1 MKGKLVKKIVWLAAV
16 IACGLAFAAR
26 ADDDGNKNVGQSIDL
41 LRLGSG
47 APPAKAPAPRPP
59 ATSSATVGSHS
70 GNVRLTKTMPAELT
84 LGQEFMYQLNV
95 YAHENVADVIV
106 RDVVPDGAVYVRSE
120 PAAEVSG
127 KNLTW
132 KFSEMDA
139 GQAKDIRV
147 WLRPEREGR
156 IGSCA
161 TVFALSR
168 ACAYGVVGK
177 PGLAIKKTGPETAIL
192 GQDIPYTITVS
203 NPGSAVAK
211 SVVVTDSVPDGLAH
225 ASGQTALTFNVGD
238 LAPGQSRVLPVVLK
252 GTKRGKH
259 CNGASAVASN
269 VSKVSAEACT
279 TILVPG
285 INLVKA
291 GTKEQFLGKNA
302 DYTITVSNT
311 GDTKLTNVVIT
322 DTAPLATRIV
332 NAAGATVTG
341 NTATWRLA
349 ELAAGE
355 KKSFSMTLTS
365 ATAGS
370 HCNLA
375 AVASAEGQSAR
386 AEACTLWRGVGAIL
400 VEVVDDPDP
409 ILIGNQTT
417 YTVRITNQGSA
428 DLVNINTTAAFP
440 ANIAPVATQQGTVT
454 GQNVR
459 FQTIPRLAAKGV
471 VEFRLTARGVSV
483 GDARVKFTF
492 TEDGLS
498 APVIEEESTRVF

>member
-1 MKGKLVKKIVWLAAV
+1 MLAV
-16 IACGLAFAAR
+16 GLSLSVR
-26 ADDDGNKNVGQSIDL
+26 ADDDDVNVGQSIDL
-41 LRLGSG
+41 VRRI
-47 APPAKAPAPRPP
+47 PATSTAPAPK
-59 ATSSATVGSHS
+59 AQASQNSSTTDSRS
-70 GNVRLTKTMPAELT
+70 GNVRLTKQMPAELT
-84 LGQEFMYQLNV
+84 LGQEFMYQLRVQAN
-95 YAHENVADVIV
+95 ENVADVIV
-106 RDVVPDGAVYVRSE
+106 RDVVPDGATYVRSE

-132 KFSEMDA
+132 KFNEMDA

-147 WLRPEREGR
+147 WLRPDREGR

-168 ACAYGVVGK
+168 ACAFGVVGK
-177 PGLAIKKTGPETAIL
+177 PGLAIKKTGPETAVL

-211 SVVVTDSVPDGLAH
+211 AVVVTDNVPDGLSH
-225 ASGQTALTFNVGD
+225 VSGQSAVTFNVGD
-238 LAPGQSRVLPVVLK
+238 LPPGQSRTLPIVLK

-269 VSKVSAEACT
+269 VTKVSAEACT

-285 INLVKA
+285 INLVKE
-291 GTKEQFLGKNA
+291 GTKEQFLGKSA
-302 DYTITVSNT
+302 DYTLTVSNT
-311 GDTKLTNVVIT
+311 GDTKLTNVTIT
-322 DTAPLATRIV
+322 DTAPAATRIL
-332 NAAGATVTG
+332 NAAGATVVG
-341 NTATWRLA
+341 NQATWRIA

-355 KKSFSMTLTS
+355 KKSFTLSLTS

-375 AVASAEGQSAR
+375 SVVSTEGQSAR

-409 ILIGNQTT
+409 ILVGSTTT
-417 YTVRITNQGSA
+417 YTIRVTNQGSA
-428 DLVNINTTAAFP
+428 DLVNINTAAVFP
-440 ANIAPVATQQGTVT
+440 AQIAPVATAQGTVT
-454 GQNVR
+454 GQNVK
-459 FQTIPRLAAKGV
+459 FQTVPRLGSKQS

-483 GDARVKFTF
+483 GDTRVKFTF
-492 TEDGLS
+492 TEDSLTS
-498 APVIEEESTRVF
+498 PIVEEESTRVF

>member
-1 MKGKLVKKIVWLAAV
+1 MKRLLPILLALPL
-16 IACGLAFAAR
+16 LAGGSLL
-26 ADDDGNKNVGQSIDL
+26 ADDDGVNIGRSIDL
-41 LRLGSG
+41 LHRDPFN
-47 APPAKAPAPRPP
+47 PPAPRPAPAPRPP
-59 ATSSATVGSHS
+59 AVTSAASQT
-70 GNVRLTKTMPAELT
+70 GNVRLLKQMPAELS
-84 LGQEFMYQLNV
+84 LGQEFMAQLRV
-95 YAHENVADVIV
+95 IAHEDVADVIV

-127 KNLTW
+127 RNLTW

-177 PGLAIKKTGPETAIL
+177 PALALTKTGPETAIL

-211 SVVVTDSVPDGLAH
+211 AVVVTDSVPDGLAH

-269 VSKVSAEACT
+269 VAKVSAEACT

-285 INLVKA
+285 INLVKEGA
-291 GTKEQFLGKNA
+291 KEQFLGKNA
-302 DYTITVSNT
+302 DYTLTVSNT
-311 GDTKLTNVVIT
+311 GDTRLTNVVIT
-322 DTAPLATRIV
+322 DTAPAATRIV
-332 NAAGATVTG
+332 NAPGATVTG
-341 NTATWRLA
+341 STATWRLA

-355 KKSFSMTLTS
+355 KKSFSLTLTS

-428 DLVNINTTAAFP
+428 DLVNINTAAAFP

-454 GQNVR
+454 GQNVK
-459 FQTIPRLAAKGV
+459 FQPIPRLAPKGV

-498 APVIEEESTRVF
+498 APVVEEESTRVF